1 MNLHELHKLEG
12 HDHRTTVDALTD
24 DILSARRK
32 PPTAVAANGLANG
45 WAAFALTAFPTG
57 KPRTAQYVRDGPR
70 FLVGLGATD
79 NLLPVETLSN
89 QIASSRISQ

>member
-1 MNLHELHKLEG
+1 MRSRMTSYPHVASHLRLL
-12 HDHRTTVDALTD
+12 
-24 DILSARRK
+24 
-32 PPTAVAANGLANG
+32 PPNALANG

>member
-1 MNLHELHKLEG
+1 MTSYPHVASHLRLL
-12 HDHRTTVDALTD
+12 
-24 DILSARRK
+24 
-32 PPTAVAANGLANG
+32 PPNGLA
-45 WAAFALTAFPTG
+45 AAFALTAFPTG